1 MDKIKSKGIIVVL
14 VAIITIIICGIFFAL
29 DLKNAIAVMA
39 LNSIIGGMVE
49 VYLGY
54 LIIKDAIEIYDKN
67 RQGE

>member
-1 MDKIKSKGIIVVL
+1 MNKIMTKGIMLVL
-14 VAIITIIICGIFFAL
+14 VAIITIIICSIFFAL

-39 LNSIIGGMVE
+39 LNSIIGGMIE

-54 LIIKDAIEIYDKN
+54 LIIKDSIEIYDEN